1 MFYLKIMHNDKIYV
15 RMDALKQI
23 WFKYKEY
30 QTLSGW
36 SLRIISIN

>member
-1 MFYLKIMHNDKIYV
+1 MYKDKIYV
-15 RMDALKQI
+15 LMIAFKQI

-30 QTLSGW
+30 QTLNGW